1 MTSTPPRGQGWA
13 AIRSRIAFAPAIVTT
28 SARKGWSP
36 GATTQAEVCAMPTSV
51 PAVLAVWMQP
61 FGGFFTSAV
70 WRHVLVLVAGV
81 VLAPGR
87 RTVTAALRVMGLDQ
101 EAGVAVYHR
110 VLSLG
115 RWSSRAI
122 AHRLLLLLVAALVPQ
137 GPVVIGLDD
146 TIERRWG
153 AKIKARGVYRDPVRP
168 SHGHFVKASGLRWL
182 SVMLLAPI
190 PWAGCVWALPFL
202 TVLATSEQWS
212 IQHRRRHKTLTDW
225 ARQALLQTA
234 RWLPGRRVI
243 AVGDSSFSAIELLRD
258 VGQHLCLIS
267 RLRLDA
273 GLYEPAPRRPPGTR
287 GRPRVKGAPLPS
299 LLERLAD
306 PATPWRRVS
315 IDGWYGQSTRRL
327 DIVSG
332 PALWHHPGR
341 RDSIRWG
348 LVRDPESEKEPQAF
362 LCTDRDAD
370 PVDILRWF
378 IRRWRVETTF
388 EEARR
393 HLGLET
399 QRQWS
404 DLAILRTTPALL
416 GLISLVTL
424 WATQLEA
431 AQGLRPECV
440 RWYPKHAPTFSDALA
455 LVRRELWTSPTFAG
469 SRDHRDV
476 PKLSA
481 HVISRLLLVAC
492 RPP

>member
-1 MTSTPPRGQGWA
+1 
-13 AIRSRIAFAPAIVTT
+13 
-28 SARKGWSP
+28 
-36 GATTQAEVCAMPTSV
+36 MPMSV
-51 PAVLAVWMQP
+51 PAVLAAWMQP
-61 FGGFFTSAV
+61 FAACFTPAV

-101 EAGVAVYHR
+101 GAGFAVYHR

-115 RWSSRAI
+115 RWSSRAV
-122 AHRLLLLLVAALVPQ
+122 AHRLLLLLVAALVPA

-153 AKIKARGVYRDPVRP
+153 AKIKARGIYRDPVRS

-182 SVMLLAPI
+182 CVMLLAPI

-202 TVLATSEQWS
+202 SVLAPSERYATERDQ
-212 IQHRRRHKTLTDW
+212 RYKKLTDW

-234 RWLPGRRVI
+234 RWLPGRRVV
-243 AVGDSSFSAIELLRD
+243 AVGDGSFSAIELLRD
-258 VGQHLCLIS
+258 VSRHLCMIS

-273 GLYEPAPRRPPGTR
+273 GLYEPAPPRKPGAR
-287 GRPRVKGAPLPS
+287 GRPPVKGARLPS
-299 LLERLAD
+299 LRERLAD
-306 PATPWRRVS
+306 PATAWQRIRV
-315 IDGWYGQSTRRL
+315 DGWYGRAERRL
-327 DIVSG
+327 HIASG
-332 PALWHHPGR
+332 TALWHHPGMQVP
-341 RDSIRWG
+341 IRWV
-348 LVRDPESEKEPQAF
+348 LVRDPEGEKKPQAF
-362 LCTDRDAD
+362 LCTDLDAN

-378 IRRWRVETTF
+378 VRRWRVETTF

-416 GLISLVTL
+416 GLFSLVAL
-424 WATQLEA
+424 WAARLGVER
-431 AQGLRPECV
+431 GISPECV
-440 RWYPKHAPTFSDALA
+440 RWYQKRAPTFSDALA
-455 LVRRELWTSPTFAG
+455 LVRHELWMSQTFA
-469 SRDHRDV
+469 SSPDHRDDV
-476 PKLSA
+476 KIPADVLK
-481 HVISRLLLVAC
+481 RLMRVAC